1 MTTVRRFGRIRRMAR
16 WLWVLALLL
25 PLPLPGFGE
34 DVVVIVNRDNT
45 NRIDLAFVSR
55 VYTGTVKGWPDG
67 TPVFLLDQPEDS
79 PTRELFYTTV
89 LRKSVA
95 HMRAIWSQNI
105 FTGKGLPPK
114 AVTADSDMKRIIASN
129 RNAIGYIRASQL
141 DDTVRAI
148 EP

>member
-1 MTTVRRFGRIRRMAR
+1 MMSARLLRWDRRLVR
-16 WLWVLALLL
+16 WLCVLALLL
-25 PLPLPGFGE
+25 PITGFGE
-34 DVVVIVNRDNT
+34 DVVVIVNRENT
-45 NRIDLAFVSR
+45 NKIDLSFVSR
-55 VYTGTVKGWPDG
+55 VYTGTIKGWPDG
-67 TPVFLLDQPEDS
+67 TPIFLLDQPEDS

-89 LRKSVA
+89 LKKSVA

-114 AVTADSDMKRIIASN
+114 AVTADSEMKRIIAGN